1 VSPNPLRRRH
11 GRALGALAGALV
23 LGALCVGLGGCW
35 AAALQLLPV
44 GLSAAGAV
52 GNGAMNLATNS
63 SGSHD
68 LHAGEDE
75 VDRHER
81 CDNLEETAPVV
92 IELRRADATSAP
104 QWREL
109 QIANATGQP
118 RWAAAAG
125 PDGGPQWRA
134 SQNLLQ
140 MNFAP
145 PLALPAQPNIS
156 TYLGYAPSE
165 PQTSVEQ
172 DELTGLT
179 ANFGAPV
186 GTFQWNG
193 RTYQY
198 ATTAKLPC
206 FPLDVAIK

>member
-1 VSPNPLRRRH
+1 MRPNRRSY
-11 GRALGALAGALV
+11 GNVLAAVAGALILGALGI
-23 LGALCVGLGGCW
+23 GLGGCW
-35 AAALQLLPV
+35 AAALQLVPV

-52 GNGAMNLATNS
+52 SNGAMNLASNS

-75 VDRHER
+75 ADRHER
-81 CDNLEETAPVV
+81 CDNLEETAPMV
-92 IELRRADATSAP
+92 IELRRADTGSAP

-109 QIANATGQP
+109 QIANATGEP
-118 RWAAAAG
+118 RWAAAGG

-134 SQNLLQ
+134 SQNLLN

-145 PLALPAQPNIS
+145 PLALPAKPNVS

-165 PQTSVEQ
+165 PRTSVEQ

-179 ANFGAPV
+179 ANFGAAI
-186 GTFQWNG
+186 GTFVWNG

-198 ATTAKLPC
+198 ATAARLPC
-206 FPLDVAIK
+206 FPLDVALK